1 MNVINTANSMLLSG
15 TRLKEC
21 RKAAGLTQS
30 DLISKIKD
38 LPENKGKPRNEFLQY
53 WKGDLNIC
61 QDPRTLKHLKITLL
75 L

>member
-30 DLISKIKD
+30 DLISKIED
-38 LPENKGKPRNEFLQY
+38 LP
-53 WKGDLNIC
+53 
-61 QDPRTLKHLKITLL
+61 
-75 L
+75 